1 MCVCV
6 RERSPKSVSEKMFTK
21 QDSDDFLNNFSLQ
34 RTDKSHKF
42 FVRSVCVSSVYCA
55 CVHNVIPS
63 NFLLIRR
70 EINIY

>member
-1 MCVCV
+1 MCV

-55 CVHNVIPS
+55 CVHNVIALPS